1 MDNKINKDKDMMNMM
16 DDVKK
21 KGFLKTFFIK
31 NINIL
36 LTVMTIVLIILIS
49 CIV

>member
-31 NINIL
+31 NINKRMS
-36 LTVMTIVLIILIS
+36 VHKNAYD
-49 CIV
+49 